1 MELEREQL
9 KIINSLLKVI
19 KDNKL
24 KDELDFEMIINN
36 ITSYKFKDFKNL
48 IKESLENKTK
58 YHKSAL
64 VKIQKSEFYKKW
76 NLNKKQ
82 NNAWHDI
89 LDCYKVLEVKPNL
102 KNEPLFK
109 LLNNYMITAY
119 DLKKHDLVL
128 FLRHS
133 IWNITSP

>member
-9 KIINSLLKVI
+9 KIVNSLLKVI

-64 VKIQKSEFYKKW
+64 VKIQESEFYKKW
-76 NLNKKQ
+76 NLNKIQ

-109 LLNNYMITAY
+109 LINDYMITAY

>member
-1 MELEREQL
+1 MELGREQL
-9 KIINSLLKVI
+9 KIVNSLLKVI

-64 VKIQKSEFYKKW
+64 VKIQESEFYKKW
-76 NLNKKQ
+76 NLNKIQ
-82 NNAWHDI
+82 DNAWHDI

-109 LLNNYMITAY
+109 LINDYMITAC

-128 FLRHS
+128 FLMHS
-133 IWNITSP
+133 TWNITSP

>member
-1 MELEREQL
+1 MELGREQL
-9 KIINSLLKVI
+9 KIVNSLLKVI

-64 VKIQKSEFYKKW
+64 VKIQESEFYKKW
-76 NLNKKQ
+76 NLNKIQ
-82 NNAWHDI
+82 DNAWHDI

-109 LLNNYMITAY
+109 LINDYMITAY

>member
-1 MELEREQL
+1 MELGREQL
-9 KIINSLLKVI
+9 KIVNSLLKVI

-64 VKIQKSEFYKKW
+64 VKIQESEFYKKW
-76 NLNKKQ
+76 NLNKIQ

-109 LLNNYMITAY
+109 LINDYMITAY

>member
-9 KIINSLLKVI
+9 KIVNSLLKVI

-64 VKIQKSEFYKKW
+64 VKIQESEFYKKW
-76 NLNKKQ
+76 NLNKIQ
-82 NNAWHDI
+82 DNAWHDI

-109 LLNNYMITAY
+109 LINDYMITAY